1 MGAIG
6 ADGVTMDA
14 IGRHVLVALV
24 TTTAENEKSVLIGT
38 TAPMLDGGEVCCPYV
53 ASVAEMFYKV
63 STQAH
68 PKKKTPNHSLSRHI
82 PVILNYTSLCAD
94 ISYNQTPCIAGG

>member
-63 STQAH
+63 GTQAH
-68 PKKKTPNHSLSRHI
+68 PKKKNTKPFPPETH
-82 PVILNYTSLCAD
+82 TSYPELHFIVC
-94 ISYNQTPCIAGG
+94 